1 MAILLLFLQKFELKW
16 RKLKLKNKL
25 KKIIPSALFRLVVYV
40 NGRAYFSDSTY
51 GLSARPEYISRMF
64 LDVAGKTT
72 CRGGTTCHRLQPRRQ
87 LTFHRFRTTFFSEPQ
102 RHFTAEPNAPPG
114 FQVFPVGG
122 YVPHPCCSA
131 TSTSTST
138 VTVFCMPHVSGAYT
152 FTRAAHNEHYLY
164 LSCGADTNRK

>member
-102 RHFTAEPNAPPG
+102 RHFTAEPNAPRFPG
-114 FQVFPVGG
+114 FSGGRIRASSMLLRHIHFHFHCHCLLYATCVGG
-122 YVPHPCCSA
+122 IHIYSSCS
-131 TSTSTST
+131 
-138 VTVFCMPHVSGAYT
+138 
-152 FTRAAHNEHYLY
+152 
-164 LSCGADTNRK
+164 